1 MKELADGLYQ
11 LSGFPPNAI
20 NVYLAGDV
28 LIDAGGRLDGRR
40 ILKQL
45 NGRTVTEHAL
55 THSHPDHDGASK
67 QVCEKLGLPLA
78 CHEQDVDAVV
88 NGRKPYSRMSAVSEK
103 VFGGPRYKVDRVLH
117 AGDRVGD
124 FVVIE
129 TPGHTDGHVAY
140 WRESDRALILGD
152 VLNSMNLLT
161 MIPGLREPPGFF
173 TPDPSENRRSARKLA
188 ELEPALVCF
197 GHGPPVRDTKKF
209 TDFVAGLPE

>member
-1 MKELADGLYQ
+1 LKELAGGLFQ
-11 LSGFPPNAI
+11 LSGFPPNAVH
-20 NVYLAGDV
+20 VYLAGDV
-28 LIDAGGRLDGRR
+28 LIDAGGRHDEGR

-45 NGRTVTEHAL
+45 RGRSVTEHAL
-55 THSHPDHDGASK
+55 THSHPDHDGSSK
-67 QVCEKLGLPLA
+67 AVCEKLRIPLA
-78 CHEQDVDAVV
+78 CGAADVDAVV
-88 NGRKPYSRMSAVSEK
+88 NGREPFSRMSAVSAK

-117 AGDRVGD
+117 EGDMVGD
-124 FVVIE
+124 FVVLN

-173 TPDPSENRRSARKLA
+173 TPDPAENRRSARKLA
-188 ELEPALVCF
+188 ALEPALVCF